1 MRIEMTGLTALVATI
16 AALASPARADLADVF
31 RNQLAGL
38 ELEPVGQVAANTIA
52 ATYPV
57 ASASSSVIYAYNPQL
72 EAFERRTGVLG
83 PIFGER
89 AETIGE
95 RQLNLSLTYSYV
107 NPTSFNGRSLD
118 QLVNKSEIN
127 GSVVSFPVSGG
138 VILADGRFS
147 NFLPIQVHA
156 SMDIDAHIVTPSATY
171 GITPDWDV
179 NLTLPLVDTSL
190 RVTTQ
195 LDVPD
200 PRLPQFSLAAGNPN
214 ASSGPG
220 PSSSQSSF
228 GVGDLLL
235 RTKYVLLRGA
245 PVDVAAGLGV
255 SFPTGNTGDF
265 HGTGT
270 YRVQPALIVSKIF
283 NERVEPLLNLG
294 VDINADDVGRSAF
307 RWAVGLTGEIVKP
320 LTAAI
325 VFLGRDEFNAQTE
338 PIANPFF
345 LQIER
350 NDIFDFSAGLRW
362 LVVDTFV
369 LTVNAIIPMNN
380 DGFRSAVIPTVSAE
394 YTF

>member
-1 MRIEMTGLTALVATI
+1 MRSYRSVLAIVVTTLCASATPI
-16 AALASPARADLADVF
+16 HAELADVF
-31 RNQLAGL
+31 SKQLAGL

-57 ASASSSVIYAYNPQL
+57 ASASSSVIYAYNPAV
-72 EAFERRTGVLG
+72 EAFERRPGVLG

-107 NPTSFNGRSLD
+107 NPTSFNGQSLD
-118 QLVNKSEIN
+118 SLVNKPEIN
-127 GSVVSFPVSGG
+127 GSVVSFPVPGG

-147 NFLPIQVHA
+147 NFLPVQVHA
-156 SMDIDAHIVTPSATY
+156 NLDIDAHIITPSATY
-171 GITPDWDV
+171 GLTPNWDV

-190 RVTTQ
+190 RVTTE

-200 PRLPQFSLAAGNPN
+200 PRLPQFALSPGNPN
-214 ASSGPG
+214 AYSGPG
-220 PSSSQSSF
+220 PSSSDSSF

-235 RTKYVLLRGA
+235 RTKYVFLRDA

-255 SFPTGNTGDF
+255 SFPTGNMGDF

-283 NERVEPLLNLG
+283 NDRVEPMLNLG

-307 RWAVGLTGEIVKP
+307 RWAVGLTGEVFKP
-320 LTAAI
+320 LTVAV
-325 VFLGRDEFNAQTE
+325 VFLGRNEFNAQTE

-350 NDIFDFSAGLRW
+350 NDIYDFSAGLRW
-362 LVVDTFV
+362 LVYDTAV
-369 LTVNAIIPMNN
+369 VSVNAILPMNQ
-380 DGFRSAVIPTVSAE
+380 DGFRSAVIPTLSAE